1 MKRKKRIQQLVI
13 VNLALLIALMVI
25 VVVVVVLKGKLPNA
39 SKDKD
44 GKDKKVGKKTEQLT
58 AAEKKAIIEKK
69 IDDLLMEADRQKLG
83 CNFEEANLKVEEALK
98 LDNQNELSLAK
109 KEDIQLAQNNLVEF
123 KGDITHVFFHEL
135 IVDPSIVFGP
145 TNGDPGG
152 HNSVMTT
159 LSEFNKILDQM
170 YAKGY
175 MLIYYRDMY
184 DVTVD
189 ATGAKTITPKP
200 LMLPQGKIPFIMSE
214 DDVAFYRKTRI
225 AIGGYGQK
233 YVLDKDGKVKVLYI
247 DKEGKELVGDYDL
260 LPALETFVDL
270 HPDFSYQ
277 NAKAYIGLTGF
288 DGAFGYRIGLNYEN
302 DPTFKADI
310 ETTKII
316 AEAAK
321 KQGFEFACHSY
332 AHGNQQNESVAFL
345 ENDLMQWHK
354 YIGDVVGSSDVYIL
368 PKGNWWFAKNWTL
381 NSPETQDRFNTMAA
395 SGFNF
400 ICGVGMDPYR
410 KAFPNYVFMDRYNF
424 DGYGMFHQK
433 ERLSKFFDVDTV
445 WDSQRPGDL
454 GL

>member
-1 MKRKKRIQQLVI
+1 MKRKKKAQQLVI
-13 VNLALLIALMVI
+13 VNLALLIAIMVI
-25 VVVVVVLKGKLPNA
+25 VVVIVVLKSKLPNS
-39 SKDKD
+39 SKGKD
-44 GKDKKVGKKTEQLT
+44 GKDKETGKKNEQLS
-58 AAEKKAIIEKK
+58 AEEKKAMIEKK
-69 IDDLLMEADRQKLG
+69 IEELLVEADRLKLG
-83 CNFEEANLKVEEALK
+83 CNFDEANLKVDEALK
-98 LDNQNELSLAK
+98 LNAQNEQAIAK
-109 KEDIQLAQNNLVEF
+109 KEDIQVVQNNLVEF
-123 KGDITHVFFHEL
+123 KGDVTHVFFHEL

-159 LSEFNKILDQM
+159 LSEFNKIIEQM

-184 DVTVD
+184 DVAVD
-189 ATGAKTITPKP
+189 AAGVKTITAKP
-200 LMLPQGKIPFIMSE
+200 LMLPEGKIPFIMSE

-233 YVLDKDGKVKVLYI
+233 YVLDKDGKVKVLYK
-247 DKEGKELVGDYDL
+247 DKDDKELVGDYDL

-270 HPDFSYQ
+270 HPDFSYK
-277 NAKAYIGLTGF
+277 NARAYIGLTGF
-288 DGAFGYRIGLNYEN
+288 DGAFGYRIGLNNEN
-302 DPTFKADI
+302 DPTFKEDI
-310 ETTKII
+310 ETVKKI

-332 AHGNQQNESVAFL
+332 AHGNQQKESVEFL
-345 ENDLMQWHK
+345 QNDMMQWHK
-354 YIGDVVGSSDVYIL
+354 YIGDVVGPSDVYIL
-368 PKGNWWFAKNWTL
+368 PKGNWWFAKNWL
-381 NSPETQDRFNTMAA
+381 LSSPETQDRLNTMAA

-410 KAFPNYVFMDRYNF
+410 KTFPNYVFMDRYNF

-433 ERLSKFFDVDTV
+433 ERLAKFFDVDTV